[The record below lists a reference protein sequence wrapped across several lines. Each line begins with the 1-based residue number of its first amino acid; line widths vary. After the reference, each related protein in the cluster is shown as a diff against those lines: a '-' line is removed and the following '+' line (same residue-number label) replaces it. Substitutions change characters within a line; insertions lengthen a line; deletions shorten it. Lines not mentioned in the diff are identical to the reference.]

1 MKDKQQVELFKAS
14 EVKLHYVGK
23 QKPREREKISNPE
36 EASELFF
43 RIWDMD
49 TIEHIEEVKIMLL
62 NRSNHVLGFA
72 TISKGGLTG
81 CIMDIRLIMQYVIK
95 SNACAV
101 ILAHNHPS
109 GSLIASEV
117 DIHITKKIREAL
129 NFLDITLL
137 DHLIMNVDKE
147 YVSVMDR
154 I

>member
-109 GSLIASEV
+109 GSLIASEA

-147 YVSVMDR
+147 YVSVMDM